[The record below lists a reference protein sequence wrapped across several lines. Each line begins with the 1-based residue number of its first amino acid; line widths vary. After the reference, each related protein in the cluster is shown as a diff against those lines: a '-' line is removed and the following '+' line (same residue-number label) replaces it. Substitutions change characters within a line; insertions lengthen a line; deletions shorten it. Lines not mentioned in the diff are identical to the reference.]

1 MKKIILIS
9 GKARHGKDT
18 FAKFLKEGLEN
29 KGQKVL
35 ICHYGDL
42 LKFIASGYLGW
53 NREKDE
59 EGRKLLQQVGTGLI
73 REKEPDFWVDFIIK
87 MLGYFGNI
95 YDYVLIPDVRFPNEV
110 DKVKEAFGDKVF
122 HFRVVRPDFIS
133 DLTPEQL
140 EHPSE
145 TALDNYPFDC
155 EVLNDGTLKEFEEGV
170 KYDTF
175 LEKILKRNSLKLWKI
190 PVYWQEAGIVTIKA
204 KTLEEAL
211 KIAKDTDN
219 NLPLPTGDYLE
230 DSWEVSDLPSEEIR
244 ELYNN
249 GQCDVR

>member
-29 KGQKVL
+29 KGERVL

-42 LKFIASGYLGW
+42 LKFIASAYLGW
-53 NREKDE
+53 NGKKDE

-87 MLGYFGNI
+87 MLRFFRDK

-110 DKVKEAFGDKVF
+110 ERMNQVFDNKVF
-122 HFRVVRPDFIS
+122 HIRVVRPDYIS

-140 EHPSE
+140 KHPSE
-145 TALDNYPFDC
+145 TALDNYVPDY
-155 EVLNDGTLKEFEEGV
+155 EVLNDGTLEEFKEGV
-170 KYDTF
+170 KDDIF
-175 LEKILKRNSLKLWKI
+175 LKRILERNSLKEWKI
-190 PVYWQEAGIVTIKA
+190 PVFWQEAGIVTIKA